1 MVSVSLCGQ
10 LQNMWTCSSSRLHD
24 PDRGIPCVCNN
35 KPLQAFTCAVQGLIY
50 FYESIADAKA
60 EVTQADSHSTILQAM
75 QAALQDGKSVIADV
89 DVAAVRALRAL
100 NVPGCYV
107 FVLPAS
113 MQALQQNIAASL
125 QDPAEGEIE
134 RTVAVSE
141 KEILSVDEAGL
152 YDYSIQNDDTSAA
165 LREFANLAR
174 QHGLVAAEVS
184 FSPFLCLYRLDEYTS
199 SRLS

>member
-1 MVSVSLCGQ
+1 
-10 LQNMWTCSSSRLHD
+10 
-24 PDRGIPCVCNN
+24 
-35 KPLQAFTCAVQGLIY
+35 
-50 FYESIADAKA
+50 
-60 EVTQADSHSTILQAM
+60 M

-89 DVAAVRALRAL
+89 DVAAVRALRAS

-134 RTVAVSE
+134 RTVAASE
-141 KEILSVDEAGL
+141 KEIVSVDEAGL

-174 QHGLVAAEVS
+174 QHGMVALEVS
-184 FSPFLCLYRLDEYTS
+184 LWPMVASCRWM
-199 SRLS
+199 